1 MENVARN
8 AKPGASKRIDNVIGL
23 FPGMVPGFSQKNSTV
38 SLLVSAA
45 RLELACFEE
54 RLAMMG
60 IHLSVSDE
68 TLAEIAKAGIDS
80 RYGARPLQRT
90 IEMEIEY
97 PLSKAVI
104 QGKFVAKDTIKVRL
118 EGGVIAFEK

>member
-45 RLELACFEE
+45 RLVLACFEE
-54 RLAMMG
+54 RLATMG